1 MKRLNVTMC
10 EGIDAELPTFL
21 PSALYGDKWQVSSFV
36 RFIPIIIT

>member
-1 MKRLNVTMC
+1 MRMC

-21 PSALYGDKWQVSSFV
+21 TLALYGDKWQVSSSG